1 MVIKYRY
8 FGAIK
13 AFLFNHPADFTPVYT
28 SEFVAFQKLI
38 PEFEKLGVEITFP
51 LAAANDAIAMTL
63 GMLHSGKGTNTVR
76 AVYIVDPNGIIR
88 LILYY
93 PQEIGRFMPEVLRAV
108 KALQISDKNHVSM
121 PANWP
126 NNELIGDHVIIPPPK
141 TVAEAAD
148 RLQHYEGFDWWF
160 CHKSL

>member
-1 MVIKYRY
+1 MSIDQITSHIKWLEW
-8 FGAIK
+8 IK
-13 AFLFNHPADFTPVYT
+13 
-28 SEFVAFQKLI
+28 
-38 PEFEKLGVEITFP
+38 EKLGVEITFP
-51 LAAANDAIAMTL
+51 LAAANDSIAMTL
-63 GMLHSGKGTNTVR
+63 GMLHPGKGTNTVR
-76 AVYIVDPNGIIR
+76 AVYIVDPNSIIR

-126 NNELIGDHVIIPPPK
+126 DNELIGDHVIIPPPK

-148 RLQHYEGFDWWF
+148 RLKHYEGFDWWF